1 MPIVLS
7 GQLILVF
14 ICSLMITMV
23 QAVPMTTEQIA
34 QCFHLAYPDTV
45 KADNTSNNYILVN
58 NRQVPLAVNHSATP
72 YLRLLNNASLGDQI
86 SQRYPLDFPT
96 PARNEDPGRLRN
108 QEFFKAMYGSNESS
122 IQQNLTTITWQP
134 SGKKI
139 RFNRMNG
146 AAQALVAVG
155 GELALNPALRRYAA
169 KTAGTFNY
177 RVIQGTNRLSAHA
190 FGVAIDFALPEKL
203 GTYWQWQGC
212 REGRICAYP
221 QILRRDA
228 QLQEMVAIFEK
239 HGFIWGGKWYHYDS
253 VHFEYRPELLHPAC
267 RQLSTHE

>member
-7 GQLILVF
+7 GQLILAF

-58 NRQVPLAVNHSATP
+58 NQQVPLAVNHSATP

-134 SGKKI
+134 SGKK
-139 RFNRMNG
+139 
-146 AAQALVAVG
+146 
-155 GELALNPALRRYAA
+155 
-169 KTAGTFNY
+169 
-177 RVIQGTNRLSAHA
+177 SAS
-190 FGVAIDFALPEKL
+190 IE
-203 GTYWQWQGC
+203 
-212 REGRICAYP
+212 
-221 QILRRDA
+221 
-228 QLQEMVAIFEK
+228 
-239 HGFIWGGKWYHYDS
+239 
-253 VHFEYRPELLHPAC
+253 
-267 RQLSTHE
+267 

>member
-1 MPIVLS
+1 
-7 GQLILVF
+7 
-14 ICSLMITMV
+14 
-23 QAVPMTTEQIA
+23 
-34 QCFHLAYPDTV
+34 
-45 KADNTSNNYILVN
+45 
-58 NRQVPLAVNHSATP
+58 
-72 YLRLLNNASLGDQI
+72 
-86 SQRYPLDFPT
+86 
-96 PARNEDPGRLRN
+96 
-108 QEFFKAMYGSNESS
+108 
-122 IQQNLTTITWQP
+122 
-134 SGKKI
+134 
-139 RFNRMNG
+139 MNG

-155 GELALNPALRRYAA
+155 EELALNPALRRYAA

-212 REGRICAYP
+212 REGGICAYP

-228 QLQEMVAIFEK
+228 HLQEMVAIFEK